1 MTDIL
6 QAFTFNLFKYNYI
19 MTQEI
24 RYQINGWP
32 EKTIDAGTAPSRG
45 PGTSP
50 EAMTEP
56 PLQIRGRMLPYT
68 EAV

>member
-1 MTDIL
+1 
-6 QAFTFNLFKYNYI
+6 

-32 EKTIDAGTAPSRG
+32 EKTIHAGTAPSRG

-50 EAMTEP
+50 EAVTEP
-56 PLQIRGRMLPYT
+56 PLQIRVAHAALYGSRIRQLIT
-68 EAV
+68 K